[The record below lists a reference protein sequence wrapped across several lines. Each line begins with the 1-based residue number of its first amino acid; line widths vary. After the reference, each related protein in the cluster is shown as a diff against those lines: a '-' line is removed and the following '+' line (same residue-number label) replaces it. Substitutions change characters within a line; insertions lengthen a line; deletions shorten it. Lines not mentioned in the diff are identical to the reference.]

1 MDDYKNMSMEEL
13 LDELIYCG
21 REQQMYP
28 DSGRGDTSDIKIKI
42 EAIKQEITN
51 KFYSGEKI

>member
-1 MDDYKNMSMEEL
+1 MDEFKNMSLEDLLYEL
-13 LDELIYCG
+13 VYCG

-42 EAIKQEITN
+42 EAIKTEITN
-51 KFYSGEKI
+51 RFYEEHNQ